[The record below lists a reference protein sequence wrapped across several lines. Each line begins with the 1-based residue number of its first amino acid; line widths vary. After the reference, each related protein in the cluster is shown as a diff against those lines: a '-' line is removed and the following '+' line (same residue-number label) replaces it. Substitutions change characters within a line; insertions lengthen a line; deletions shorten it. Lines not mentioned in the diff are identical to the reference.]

1 MPKPRHHEAK
11 VGILLKFSRDT
22 VAQVLAAIDIVEV
35 IGARL
40 SLKPSG
46 GSRFKGLSPF
56 TNEKTPSFIV
66 SRDRQMYHCFSSG
79 KGGDALTFLME
90 YEGLSFSEALRKL
103 ADQAGIRLAMPSEG
117 DDREEYQRGQLLE
130 LGKVAADFYR
140 RQLLDRSAG
149 EAGRA
154 YLEKRKIGAV
164 TAEKFGVGY
173 APDAWTNLY
182 DAAVHRQYKD
192 HVLEA
197 SGLFRRGERS
207 DRGMYDFFRNRL
219 IFPIR
224 DVSGN
229 VVAFGGRDLGD
240 SPAKYINSPETP
252 VYKKARV
259 LYGLYEA
266 RDAMRREK
274 YAILVEGYFDLI
286 RCFDGGVENV
296 VASCGTALT
305 EQQAALIRRY
315 VPEVVVVYDGD
326 SAGIKAA
333 LKGTSILTAA
343 GLRVRA
349 LALPDGKDPDDFVRD
364 CGADAFRALL
374 ASAPDFLTFYVDM
387 TRDRTE
393 TVEGRSEVAHELFQ
407 ILRGMADKLRVDE
420 YLRLIARALGLH
432 EWACRR
438 EYEQF
443 CRGAEE
449 RGGAARNPAA
459 VSTVEDRPHK
469 DDVDFIAALMAF
481 PAMRRPVSMALAEL
495 MLPESPL
502 AEALAW
508 VLAQPDECRPAEAVA
523 DLENEAARR
532 LLSAAALTEAQDEDW
547 ARNLVGRR
555 SGALSREALRAE
567 TERVLDE
574 LRRAER
580 DGDSARILELLRA
593 RTALSIRL
601 DKLSVS

>member
-1 MPKPRHHEAK
+1 M
-11 VGILLKFSRDT
+11 LKYSRDT
-22 VAQVLAAIDIVEV
+22 VAQVLAAVDIVEV

-79 KGGDALTFLME
+79 KGGDVLTFLME
-90 YEGLSFSEALRKL
+90 FEGLSFSEALRKL
-103 ADQAGIRLAMPSEG
+103 ADQAGIRLALPSEG

-130 LGKVAADFYR
+130 LGKFAADLYR
-140 RQLLDRSAG
+140 RQLADRTIG
-149 EAGRA
+149 ETGRA
-154 YLEKRKIGAV
+154 YLAKRKISTA
-164 TAEKFGVGY
+164 TAEKFNVGF
-173 APDAWTNLY
+173 APEGWTNLY
-182 DAAVHRQYKD
+182 DAAVRRQYKD
-192 HVLEA
+192 YVLEA

-326 SAGIKAA
+326 AAGIKAA
-333 LKGTSILTAA
+333 LKGTSILTAS

-364 CGADAFRALL
+364 HGADAFRALL
-374 ASAPDFLTFYVDM
+374 AAAPDFLTFYVDM
-387 TRDRTE
+387 TRDRTN
-393 TVEGRSEVAHELFQ
+393 TIEGRSEVAHELFQ
-407 ILRGMADKLRVDE
+407 IVRGMADQLRKDE
-420 YLRLIARALGLH
+420 YLRLIAKALGLH

-449 RGGAARNPAA
+449 RGGAARNPAP
-459 VSTVEDRPHK
+459 VSGVEQKPHK

-481 PAMRRPVSMALAEL
+481 PAMRLSVGRMLGEL
-495 MLPESPL
+495 MLPETPL
-502 AEALAW
+502 AEALKW
-508 VLAQPDECRPAEAVA
+508 VLAQPDVCRPAEAVA
-523 DLENEAARR
+523 DLEDEGARR
-532 LLSAAALTEAQDEDW
+532 LLSAAALTETQEEDR
-547 ARNLVGRR
+547 AADLVQRR
-555 SGALSREALRAE
+555 AGALAREALRAE
-567 TERVLDE
+567 TERVLDD

-580 DGDSARILELLRA
+580 DGDSPRMLELLRA
-593 RTALSIRL
+593 RTELSKRL
-601 DKLSVS
+601 DNLAVT